1 MEFSFV
7 CEQARAIQ
15 LKEEAERLK
24 LSGGLNICQRLFIT
38 HKNAGSESEP
48 SAQTHSWM
56 AAYAPNA
63 GDRRRKNSLALVRY
77 LTNLALQVISQL
89 ARPQGMT
96 ASCY

>member
-7 CEQARAIQ
+7 CEQAKAVQ

-24 LSGGLNICQRLFIT
+24 SFGGVNICQISLFVT
-38 HKNAGSESEP
+38 HKDAGSESEP

-63 GDRRRKNSLALVRY
+63 GDRRRTNSLIVSY
-77 LTNLALQVISQL
+77 IN
-89 ARPQGMT
+89 
-96 ASCY
+96 